1 MYNFRTDLASERRD
15 IYQKANNLSNEIEGI
30 ESTKEEINENI
41 KVERVKI
48 INENGEKAIGKPVG
62 NYITIDVKKLKIAQ
76 EEEIQKAA
84 ETLSNELKKIIDAHI
99 DKQGEILVVG
109 LGNIYVTPDSLG
121 PKVINEI
128 EVTRHIINYLPQ
140 YVEEGTRMVSAI
152 SPGVLG
158 TTGIETVEILK
169 GIVDNINPKLVI
181 VIDALA
187 SRSIERISSTVQISD
202 TGIVPGAGVGNT
214 RSEISQKTL
223 GIPVVAIGI
232 PTVVETAVLVNDSL
246 DLLIQK
252 LQDEAKSNDYLNK
265 LKEEDNYE
273 EIKQALL
280 PQDYNLIVTPKEI
293 DDLIENM
300 KDIVARRN
308 KFCGMNYKKR
318 SSKGSIAPILLLV
331 LVLPF
336 FQSRSSNLN

>member
-30 ESTKEEINENI
+30 ESTKEEIDENI

-48 INENGEKAIGKPVG
+48 INENGEKAIGKPIG
-62 NYITIDVKKLKIAQ
+62 SYITIDIKKLKIAQ
-76 EEEIQKAA
+76 EEEIEKAA
-84 ETLSNELKKIIDAHI
+84 ETLSNELRKIIDTHI
-99 DKQGEILVVG
+99 NKQGEVLVVG

-187 SRSIERISSTVQISD
+187 SRSIERISSTVQLSD

-214 RSEISQKTL
+214 RSEISKQTL
-223 GIPVVAIGI
+223 GVPVVAIGI

-246 DLLIQK
+246 DLFIQK

-265 LKEEDNYE
+265 LKEEDNYQ
-273 EIKQALL
+273 EIKEALL
-280 PQDYNLIVTPKEI
+280 PKDYNLIVTPKEI

-300 KDIVARRN
+300 KDIVAQGIN
-308 KFCGMNYKKR
+308 
-318 SSKGSIAPILLLV
+318 
-331 LVLPF
+331 
-336 FQSRSSNLN
+336 QSL

>member
-1 MYNFRTDLASERRD
+1 MLEDYISKKENIKIEDTQNNETKQFNFRTDLANERRD
-15 IYQKANNLSNEIEGI
+15 IYKKANSIESEINGI

-41 KVERVKI
+41 SVERVKI
-48 INENGEKAIGKPVG
+48 TNEDGAKAIGKPQG
-62 NYITIDVKKLKIAQ
+62 NYITIDIKKLKIAQ
-76 EEEIQKAA
+76 DEDIEKSA
-84 ETLSNELKKIIDAHI
+84 ETLANELTKIIDAHI

-109 LGNIYVTPDSLG
+109 LGNIYVTPDALG

-169 GIVDNINPKLVI
+169 GIVDNIHPKLVI

-202 TGIVPGAGVGNT
+202 TGIVPGAGVGNKRT
-214 RSEISQKTL
+214 EISQETL
-223 GIPVVAIGI
+223 GIPVIAIGI
-232 PTVVETAVLVNDSL
+232 PTVVETAVLVNDCL
-246 DLLIQK
+246 DLFITKSQ
-252 LQDEAKSNDYLNK
+252 QEAKSNEYLNQ

-273 EIKQALL
+273 EIKEALV
-280 PQDYNLIVTPKEI
+280 PNDYNLIVTPKEI

-300 KDIVARRN
+300 KDIV
-308 KFCGMNYKKR
+308 
-318 SSKGSIAPILLLV
+318 SKGI
-331 LVLPF
+331 
-336 FQSRSSNLN
+336 NLSM